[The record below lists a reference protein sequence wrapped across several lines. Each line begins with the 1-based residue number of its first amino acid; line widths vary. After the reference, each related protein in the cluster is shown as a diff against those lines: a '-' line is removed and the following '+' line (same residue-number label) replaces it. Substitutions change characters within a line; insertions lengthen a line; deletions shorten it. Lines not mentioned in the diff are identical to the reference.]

1 MKNNRLYSAAIAAAL
16 ISAVLTGCGGNAKA
30 DSPEKKSKNKTAD
43 GKELTTITAL
53 ADLTPHSEILE
64 RGRFQLQSA

>member
-30 DSPEKKSKNKTAD
+30 DSPEKKSKTKTAD
-43 GKELTTITAL
+43 GR
-53 ADLTPHSEILE
+53 PHPTQRDTRI
-64 RGRFQLQSA
+64 RRA